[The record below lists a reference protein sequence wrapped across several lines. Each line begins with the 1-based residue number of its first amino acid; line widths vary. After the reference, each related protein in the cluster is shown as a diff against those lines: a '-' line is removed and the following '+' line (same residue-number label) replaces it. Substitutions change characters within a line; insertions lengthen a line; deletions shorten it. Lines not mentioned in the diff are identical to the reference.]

1 MRSLD
6 LEQLRALVAVAD
18 AGSISGGA
26 GRVFRSQSAISEQ
39 IQKLELAA
47 GAPLLLRSR
56 NGVVPTPAGER
67 LLGHA
72 RQMLALGEL
81 ALHDVRRELHRTQ
94 VRLAIS
100 DYFRP
105 DEIAALLGHLAR
117 HCPQLQLQVTMG
129 QSAALARTHA
139 EGGFDLALT
148 MDLETPAQSRQRDRG
163 GVLRR
168 EPLAWVA
175 APGLDLRGESEL
187 PLILLPASCSLHQTA
202 VRRLQQQRVGHR
214 IAHIGS
220 GVAGV
225 QAALRA
231 GLGLGCLNTSSIAPG
246 LAIARSTRLPS
257 LPSCRFVLLPPPNDA
272 APGLREADAVLRA
285 LFR

>member
-1 MRSLD
+1 
-6 LEQLRALVAVAD
+6 
-18 AGSISGGA
+18 
-26 GRVFRSQSAISEQ
+26 
-39 IQKLELAA
+39 
-47 GAPLLLRSR
+47 
-56 NGVVPTPAGER
+56 
-67 LLGHA
+67 
-72 RQMLALGEL
+72 
-81 ALHDVRRELHRTQ
+81 
-94 VRLAIS
+94 
-100 DYFRP
+100 
-105 DEIAALLGHLAR
+105 
-117 HCPQLQLQVTMG
+117 
-129 QSAALARTHA
+129 
-139 EGGFDLALT
+139 
-148 MDLETPAQSRQRDRG
+148 
-163 GVLRR
+163 
-168 EPLAWVA
+168 VA

-257 LPSCRFVLLPPPNDA
+257 LPSCRFVLLPPPDDA

-285 LFR
+285 FFR